1 MQPQGCLLPSCSH
14 SAAYYGR
21 MSEIDNVLRALAD
34 PSRRV
39 LVERLNERDGQTLR
53 ELCEAL
59 SMTRQSVSKHLAV
72 LETAKL
78 VIAERRG
85 RERLHFL
92 NADPIRAIAHSWIEQ
107 HGPAPHTYWTD
118 WHDAVNHP

>member
-1 MQPQGCLLPSCSH
+1 
-14 SAAYYGR
+14 
-21 MSEIDNVLRALAD
+21 MSEIDDVLRALAD

-39 LVERLNERDGQTLR
+39 LIARLNERDGQSLR

-72 LETAKL
+72 LQTAKL

-85 RERLHFL
+85 REKLHFL
-92 NADPIRAIAHSWIEQ
+92 DADPIRTIAQSWIERF
-107 HGPAPHTYWTD
+107 GPAPHTQWTD
-118 WHDAVNHP
+118 WHDAVHQP